1 VKFSISTDF
10 DEFVQ
15 VEDALSADEKRT
27 LSFFQC
33 RWRRTWSQC
42 WWLQSNPHRSL
53 GYGSLGKLLTFP
65 AGHPLCPAAHSKD
78 CVGSTNAHFQFFFG
92 KKECQKFSSGQIRT
106 W

>member
-33 RWRRTWSQC
+33 R
-42 WWLQSNPHRSL
+42 
-53 GYGSLGKLLTFP
+53 
-65 AGHPLCPAAHSKD
+65 
-78 CVGSTNAHFQFFFG
+78 
-92 KKECQKFSSGQIRT
+92 
-106 W
+106 